1 MTCKVIIPIYR
12 QPNADEARAM
22 RHNRELLSKWPHA
35 IIAPEDLAL
44 EGIEQICPE
53 TEIIRVSDEWLGRRN
68 GIAGYNR
75 MMFSEAFYRMFEGY
89 DYILICHNDAWIFRD
104 ELAEWLDKGYDCVAA
119 PWVRRRVYNLPI
131 IKQYMAL
138 RAWAKHRKGEKCRA
152 DLYGKIGNGGLSLRK
167 VESFAS
173 ACRKYNNEIEQAFSQ
188 GGHLN
193 NEDVFW
199 ATVPQEFRYPEWQE
213 ALGFAIDTNPKYCY
227 NLRQQQLPMGCHS
240 WSKPRMWKFWKDIIK
255 KE

>member
-1 MTCKVIIPIYR
+1 MGVGTIIPDSSPCHRDVYITS
-12 QPNADEARAM
+12 ESSS
-22 RHNRELLSKWPHA
+22 EL
-35 IIAPEDLAL
+35 I
-44 EGIEQICPE
+44 
-53 TEIIRVSDEWLGRRN
+53 V
-68 GIAGYNR
+68 
-75 MMFSEAFYRMFEGY
+75 AFIPL
-89 DYILICHNDAWIFRD
+89 DYLTDT
-104 ELAEWLDKGYDCVAA
+104 
-119 PWVRRRVYNLPI
+119 
-131 IKQYMAL
+131 
-138 RAWAKHRKGEKCRA
+138 CRA

-167 VESFAS
+167 VESFAA
-173 ACRKYNNEIEQAFSQ
+173 ACCKYSEQIEQSFSR

-255 KE
+255 EEAV